1 MIMRGL
7 QEGQL
12 TGIIHGAWTFRTAV
26 RLVSTARSGAGS
38 GSGRRQLPAAAGA
51 GRRRM
56 RTSLMLRLGIQL
68 SRQELWASIRRLAA
82 NPAGH
87 ALGLMGLRS
96 ATVAVK
102 FALTLF
108 IAEYLSLADVGVYG
122 IIASASALAPVLLG
136 FGIAINLARDAA
148 RRGPG
153 AITVP
158 LLQYFGFLAPT
169 YAVLCMIAMLI
180 WPDKAPW
187 LVLLAAL
194 LFLDH
199 LQTEM
204 YSLMTILGAAYAAN
218 VAYFIRFAGWSVVY
232 IPLAL
237 LDQHLRNLTAMLV
250 FWLGGC
256 VAASVVVAVFTRG
269 WGWRRAAAALP
280 RSKIQLP
287 HRHGSMALYASD
299 VANVTFVY
307 LDRYIVGL
315 FLSPTLLG
323 VYILYWSI
331 TNALNNLIAISVVQI
346 QRGVLV
352 QVAQT
357 SSLPFNRAMVRVA
370 LNASGL
376 AILLALAAS
385 LMMYVVVPHLGR
397 PVASAYLPLIFVL
410 GLGLVLRTQYEVV
423 GISFYAYSRDD
434 LVLYSGV
441 GVLAVALALNLSL
454 DRSFGIWGAGI
465 ALVLSY
471 LIGAAAR
478 IIMVARGF
486 RVTAK
491 PVPELALQTEGL
503 RRSG

>member
-1 MIMRGL
+1 MLRPAL
-7 QEGQL
+7 QL
-12 TGIIHGAWTFRTAV
+12 SHHTPWASVR
-26 RLVSTARSGAGS
+26 RLVAI
-38 GSGRRQLPAAAGA
+38 PAA
-51 GRRRM
+51 
-56 RTSLMLRLGIQL
+56 
-68 SRQELWASIRRLAA
+68 
-82 NPAGH
+82 H

-108 IAEYLSLADVGVYG
+108 IAQYMSLADVGIYG

-136 FGIAINLARDAA
+136 FGIAINLGREAA
-148 RRGPG
+148 RRGPE

-158 LLQYFGFLAPT
+158 LLQYFGFLVPA
-169 YAVLCMIAMLI
+169 YAGLCVISILI
-180 WPDKAPW
+180 WPDKTPW
-187 LVLLAAL
+187 LVLLTAL

-199 LQTEM
+199 VQTEM

-218 VAYFIRFAGWSVVY
+218 VAYFIRFAGWSIVY
-232 IPLAL
+232 IPLAIL
-237 LDQHLRNLTAMLV
+237 NPHLRNLTATLV

-256 VAASVVVAVFTRG
+256 CVASVVVAIFTRG
-269 WGWRRAAAALP
+269 WGWRRAAAAFP

-287 HRHGSMALYASD
+287 HRHGSMALYVSD

-352 QVAQT
+352 QVAQN
-357 SSLPFNRAMVRVA
+357 SSLSFNRAMARVA
-370 LNASGL
+370 LSSSGL
-376 AILLALAAS
+376 AIVLGLAAS
-385 LMMYVVVPHLGR
+385 LMMYLVVPHLGR
-397 PVASAYLPLIFVL
+397 PVATAYLPLIFVL

-434 LVLYSGV
+434 LILYSGV
-441 GVLAVALALNLSL
+441 GVLAVALVLNLGL
-454 DRSFGIWGAGI
+454 DRSLGIWGAGL

-486 RVTAK
+486 RVVAK
-491 PVPELALQTEGL
+491 PTPELALEPQGVE
-503 RRSG
+503 RSG

>member
-1 MIMRGL
+1 
-7 QEGQL
+7 
-12 TGIIHGAWTFRTAV
+12 
-26 RLVSTARSGAGS
+26 
-38 GSGRRQLPAAAGA
+38 
-51 GRRRM
+51 
-56 RTSLMLRLGIQL
+56 MLRPALQL
-68 SRQELWASIRRLAA
+68 SRRASWARIRRLAA

-87 ALGLMGLRS
+87 ALGLMSLRS

-108 IAEYLSLADVGVYG
+108 IAQYLSLADVGIYG

-148 RRGPG
+148 RRGPQ

-158 LLQYFGFLAPT
+158 LLQYFGFLVPAYT
-169 YAVLCMIAMLI
+169 GLCVISIFI
-180 WPDKAPW
+180 WPDKTPW
-187 LVLLAAL
+187 LLLVAAL

-199 LQTEM
+199 VQTEM

-218 VAYFIRFAGWSVVY
+218 VAYFIRFAGWSIVY
-232 IPLAL
+232 IPLAI
-237 LDQHLRNLTAMLV
+237 LDPRLRNLTTILL

-256 VAASVVVAVFTRG
+256 AVASLVVAVFTRG

-287 HRHGSMALYASD
+287 HRHGSMALYVSD

-357 SSLPFNRAMVRVA
+357 SSSSFNRVLARVA
-370 LNASGL
+370 LNSSAL
-376 AILLALAAS
+376 ATALALAAS

-397 PVASAYLPLIFVL
+397 PVATAYLPLIFVL

-434 LVLYSGV
+434 LVLYSGL
-441 GVLAVALALNLSL
+441 GVLAVALVLNLSF
-454 DRSFGIWGAGI
+454 DRSFGIWGAGM

-478 IIMVARGF
+478 ITMVARGF
-486 RVTAK
+486 RVAAK
-491 PVPELALQTEGL
+491 PAPALALQPEGV
-503 RRSG
+503 RRSH